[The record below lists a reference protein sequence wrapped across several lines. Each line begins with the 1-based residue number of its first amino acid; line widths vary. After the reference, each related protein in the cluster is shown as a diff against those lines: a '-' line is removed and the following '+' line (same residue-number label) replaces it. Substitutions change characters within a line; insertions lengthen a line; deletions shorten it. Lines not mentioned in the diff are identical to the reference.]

1 MPLYRINYRFSY
13 GCRQLAGGGGFEPP
27 LTDSESVVL
36 PLDDPP
42 TQILDKMS
50 AGLFFLLYFTFILT
64 ATDTATVADF
74 QVLKP
79 QN

>member
-1 MPLYRINYRFSY
+1 M
-13 GCRQLAGGGGFEPP
+13 AGGGGLEPP

-42 TQILDKMS
+42 TQILDKVR
-50 AGLFFLLYFTFILT
+50 AGLFFFVYFPLFD

-74 QVLKP
+74 QVSKP
-79 QN
+79 QNWC